1 MFNLWSFFF
10 VFRKWT
16 ELCGAACVTTSADD
30 MGQFMKLLLND
41 GVTESGKRLVGHEE
55 MKDMFRSWNIPRSS
69 SLDKYFSVIKGV
81 PYSREYTGYALG
93 LKRGFYRSTDI
104 CFFLQIYDNLIFSN
118 SMDRHFVFTCK
129 IISNTISMFT

>member
-1 MFNLWSFFF
+1 MFL

-16 ELCGAACVTTSADD
+16 ELCGAACITTSADD

-69 SLDKYFSVIKGV
+69 KLDKYFSVIKGV
-81 PYSREYTGYALG
+81 PFSREYTGYALG
-93 LKRGFYRSTDI
+93 LKTGFYRGMNI
-104 CFFLQIYDNLIFSN
+104 CFP
-118 SMDRHFVFTCK
+118 C
-129 IISNTISMFT
+129 

>member
-1 MFNLWSFFF
+1 MGFLILRHPSRTVRIESCLSFSVFL

-16 ELCGAACVTTSADD
+16 ELCGAACITTSADD

-69 SLDKYFSVIKGV
+69 KLDKYFSVIMGV
-81 PYSREYTGYALG
+81 PFSREYTGYALG
-93 LKRGFYRSTDI
+93 LKTGFYRGMNI
-104 CFFLQIYDNLIFSN
+104 LFFPADS
-118 SMDRHFVFTCK
+118 K
-129 IISNTISMFT
+129 